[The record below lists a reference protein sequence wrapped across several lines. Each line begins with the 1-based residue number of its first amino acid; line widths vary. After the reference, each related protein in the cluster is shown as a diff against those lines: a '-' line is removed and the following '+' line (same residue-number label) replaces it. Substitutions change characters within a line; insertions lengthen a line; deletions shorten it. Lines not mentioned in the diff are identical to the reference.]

1 MSLDRQEAVRKEEL
15 ERTAKPTLQNMSQF
29 PSASNPVKEV
39 ELNKTSSALVY
50 TKKKLA
56 EPVMAAFMAGGVAG
70 AVSRTIVSPL
80 ERLKILLQIQS
91 VGRTEYRLSIWKA
104 LVKMG
109 REEGWRGFMRGNGTN
124 CIRIIPYSAVQFGS
138 YNFYKQFVESPE
150 GEMTPMRRL
159 VCGGAAGI
167 TSVTITY
174 PLDIVRTRLS
184 IQSASFADLGTRDP
198 GQKLP
203 GMFTTMAMIY
213 KNEGG
218 TKALYRGIAPT
229 VAGVAPYVGL
239 NFMTYESVRKH
250 LTPEGDK
257 NPNSFR
263 KLLAGA
269 ISGAV
274 AQTCTYPFDVLRR
287 RFQINTMSGM
297 GYQYTSIWDA
307 VRVIVAEEGL
317 RGLFKG
323 IGPNLLKPKVKDQK
337 PLALFIR
344 VRQQAISQVVD
355 QYTAMGIDL
364 DRHHVRS
371 SHRKAPKSDNVY
383 LQVLVKLYRFLAR
396 RTESNFNK
404 AVLRRLFMS
413 RINRPPVSLSRVVA
427 NISEAQKGKTVV
439 VIGTVTDDNRLLTV
453 PKVSIAALRFTAT
466 ARARIEKAGG
476 ETLTLDQLAL
486 RAPTGANTLLLRGPK
501 NAREAVKHFGFGP
514 HTDKKPYVGSK
525 GRKFERARG
534 RRRSKGF
541 KV

>member
-1 MSLDRQEAVRKEEL
+1 MSLDRQNDTQKHEL
-15 ERTAKPTLQNMSQF
+15 ESAGKPALQNLSQF
-29 PSASNPVKEV
+29 STSNSLKETVVEQAPSLLDRTRN
-39 ELNKTSSALVY
+39 N
-50 TKKKLA
+50 LA
-56 EPVMAAFMAGGVAG
+56 EPVVAAFMAGGVAG

-138 YNFYKQFVESPE
+138 YNFYKKFAESPD

-159 VCGGAAGI
+159 ICGGAAGI
-167 TSVTITY
+167 TSVTFTY

-184 IQSASFADLGTRDP
+184 IQSASFADLGARDP
-198 GQKLP
+198 GQRLP
-203 GMFTTMAMIY
+203 GMFTTMVAIY

-218 TKALYRGIAPT
+218 TRALYRGIAPT

-239 NFMTYESVRKH
+239 NFMTYESVRTY
-250 LTPEGDK
+250 LTPDGDK
-257 NPNSFR
+257 NPSPYR

-323 IGPNLLKPKVKDQK
+323 IGPNLLKVAP
-337 PLALFIR
+337 
-344 VRQQAISQVVD
+344 S
-355 QYTAMGIDL
+355 IDL

-371 SHRKAPKSDNVY
+371 SHRKAPKSENVY

-413 RINRPPVSLSRVVA
+413 RINRPPVSLSRAVA
-427 NISEAQKGKTVV
+427 NIGETHKGKTVV
-439 VIGTVTDDNRLLTV
+439 VIGTVTDDNRLLNV
-453 PKVSIAALRFTAT
+453 PKLSIAALRFTAT